1 MKKTCEEMRS
11 NMGEQSNMAKIV
23 YQALDEKKGEDI
35 RIIEISRI
43 SIMAD
48 YFIIANGTN
57 LSQVQAMVENV
68 REKMHQAGFEIKR
81 VEGNRSSTWIL
92 LDYGDVVVHVFD
104 KEDRLFYDLER
115 IWSDGRQ
122 ISPEDLNRTS
132 V

>member
-1 MKKTCEEMRS
+1 MEEMIY
-11 NMGEQSNMAKIV
+11 MGEQSKMAQIV
-23 YQALDEKKGEDI
+23 YKALDEKKGEDI
-35 RIIEISRI
+35 RIIDISGV

-68 REKMHQAGFEIKR
+68 REKMHQAGFEVKR
-81 VEGNRSSTWIL
+81 VEGNRSSTWVL
-92 LDYGDVVVHVFD
+92 LDYGDAVVHVFD

-122 ISPEDLNRTS
+122 ISLEELE
-132 V
+132 

>member
-1 MKKTCEEMRS
+1 MS
-11 NMGEQSNMAKIV
+11 EQSKMAQVV
-23 YQALDEKKGEDI
+23 YKALDEKKGEDI
-35 RIIEISRI
+35 RIIEISQI

-104 KEDRLFYDLER
+104 SEDRLFYDLER

-122 ISPEDLNRTS
+122 INPEDLE
-132 V
+132 

>member
-1 MKKTCEEMRS
+1 
-11 NMGEQSNMAKIV
+11 MGEQSKMAQIV
-23 YQALDEKKGEDI
+23 YKALDEKKGEDI
-35 RIIEISRI
+35 RIIEISQI

-68 REKMHQAGFEIKR
+68 REKMHQAGFEVKR
-81 VEGNRSSTWIL
+81 VEGNRSSTWVL

-122 ISPEDLNRTS
+122 ISLEELE
-132 V
+132 